1 MARVGATSETTRTT
15 SPWLIN
21 PLDFISWTDFEM
33 LDSASSDKST
43 RRGTTPHCKV
53 RAMRVL
59 SSLVKAKMG
68 GFGRLRDRS
77 DAMCPYFVY
86 TKMASTPRLLAAE
99 QMGKFLL

>member
-1 MARVGATSETTRTT
+1 MGAISETTRTT

-21 PLDFISWTDFEM
+21 PLDSISWTDFEM

-43 RRGTTPHCKV
+43 RRGTTPHRRF
-53 RAMRVL
+53 RAIRVL
-59 SSLVKAKMG
+59 SSSVKAKMG

-77 DAMCPYFVY
+77 DAMCPCFVY

-99 QMGKFLL
+99 QKGNFL